1 MPTTSHQGSE
11 GAQTTED
18 GTQRRPSKSGP
29 LSKSLEVNPAHSLF
43 ATWGN
48 ESSGHLDDVEVVWFI
63 LTQKS
68 EPPIIQADTERM

>member
-18 GTQRRPSKSGP
+18 GTPKGAFQEWSSEQEPGGQSSP
-29 LSKSLEVNPAHSLF
+29 LYLPLGAMNPVS
-43 ATWGN
+43 
-48 ESSGHLDDVEVVWFI
+48 HLDDVEVVWFI